1 MMIQQPSP
9 EAVAV
14 MQTDFA
20 PVARAIRDLIREK
33 DFSFGPSIGGA
44 LFYVVC
50 TMQDVQVE
58 STDALLVA
66 VKDIVLSI
74 AQGRAN
80 ELIEGN

>member
-1 MMIQQPSP
+1 MIQPSP

-20 PVARAIRDLIREK
+20 PVARAVRDLIQER
-33 DFSFGPSIGGA
+33 DFPVGPAIGGA

-50 TMQDVQVE
+50 TMQDLEVE
-58 STDALLVA
+58 PTDALLVA
-66 VKDIVLSI
+66 VKDMVLSI

-80 ELIEGN
+80 ELIQGN